1 MLQFFESEPGGKRRG
16 LLKEEMRRFH
26 SLLME
31 CADQTQVPAGGALA
45 VDRDE
50 FSSLVTR
57 KIKGHENIQVV
68 SREVTDFPCPT
79 PRSRRSWLPVL

>member
-1 MLQFFESEPGGKRRG
+1 MLQFFESEPGGKRAG

-31 CADQTQVPAGGALA
+31 CAQPSSAEALWR
-45 VDRDE
+45 DRDE

-57 KIKGHENIQVV
+57 K
-68 SREVTDFPCPT
+68 
-79 PRSRRSWLPVL
+79 